1 MHPEETPSTGD
12 DYPDNKDGIILNSKL
27 NNIIRNMKIG
37 GKITNTNIMT
47 TGSENIAIDQ
57 IKTLFNKNGTINEK
71 PETLY

>member
-1 MHPEETPSTGD
+1 
-12 DYPDNKDGIILNSKL
+12 
-27 NNIIRNMKIG
+27 MKIG